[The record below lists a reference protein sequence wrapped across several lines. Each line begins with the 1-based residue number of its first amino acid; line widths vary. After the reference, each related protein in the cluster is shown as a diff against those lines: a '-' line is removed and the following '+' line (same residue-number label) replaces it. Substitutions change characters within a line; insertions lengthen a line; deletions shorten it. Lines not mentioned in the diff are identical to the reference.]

1 MMHLVSPA
9 SALLFTRGMSESGM
23 IDSLPTAFSVNYSS
37 TFASTRLNCTD
48 VTGPTT
54 QLECLRGL
62 KAETVLLAQL
72 QQNTEDLDLGGS
84 YWFGQTCFQPTIDG
98 TGGSIPENPRLL
110 FAAGK
115 INAGIDAFGAG
126 TTSDEGTEIL
136 PVSVSD
142 WGVINQTSFRT
153 VVAFSMS
160 KHGVPLTDLE
170 MQQVLDMYPCDKV
183 ISANIGANCTQ
194 ALVDLITDAVFTCG
208 TRFALRAAAAA
219 HDGNMR
225 AYNYHWD
232 YRGHHNP
239 SQSPGVVHSSELP
252 FVFGNDMGWLGGTAF
267 EPAEAAFSRKIGA
280 FWRSL
285 AAIGSPNSAVGSPA
299 GGDWPQCNVTSD
311 ISIVLKPTLPGG
323 TFGTETGRRAKQC
336 DLWDAIY
343 AGHLHHQ

>member
-72 QQNTEDLDLGGS
+72 QQNTEDFDLGGS

-98 TGGSIPENPRLL
+98 
-110 FAAGK
+110 
-115 INAGIDAFGAG
+115 
-126 TTSDEGTEIL
+126 
-136 PVSVSD
+136 
-142 WGVINQTSFRT
+142 
-153 VVAFSMS
+153 
-160 KHGVPLTDLE
+160 
-170 MQQVLDMYPCDKV
+170 
-183 ISANIGANCTQ
+183 
-194 ALVDLITDAVFTCG
+194 
-208 TRFALRAAAAA
+208 
-219 HDGNMR
+219 
-225 AYNYHWD
+225 
-232 YRGHHNP
+232 
-239 SQSPGVVHSSELP
+239 
-252 FVFGNDMGWLGGTAF
+252 
-267 EPAEAAFSRKIGA
+267 
-280 FWRSL
+280 
-285 AAIGSPNSAVGSPA
+285 